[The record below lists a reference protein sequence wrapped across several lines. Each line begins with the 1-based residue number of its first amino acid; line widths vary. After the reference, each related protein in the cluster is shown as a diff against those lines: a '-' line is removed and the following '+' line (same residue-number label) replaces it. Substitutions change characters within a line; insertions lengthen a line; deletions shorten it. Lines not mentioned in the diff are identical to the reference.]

1 MGVLIGVLIA
11 VARGVVAAVVDC
23 VALPANL
30 EAILL
35 VAAFL
40 ADESLG
46 LAIT

>member
-1 MGVLIGVLIA
+1 
-11 VARGVVAAVVDC
+11 
-23 VALPANL
+23 LPANL